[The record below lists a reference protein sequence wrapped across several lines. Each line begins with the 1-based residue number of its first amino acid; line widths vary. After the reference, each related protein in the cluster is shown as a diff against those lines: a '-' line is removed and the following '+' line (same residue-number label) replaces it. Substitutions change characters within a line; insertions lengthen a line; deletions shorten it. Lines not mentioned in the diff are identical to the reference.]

1 MQTKQRILHKAISL
15 FNQKGFHALT
25 ISDIAQ
31 HCEMSRGNL
40 AYHFKNKQKI
50 VEEVA
55 EGMLTDIAQIQEAR
69 KNYPA
74 FSNLSLDVRTC
85 GILQKKYPFVF
96 RDMSVLEHK
105 PIKKVMKDWSATTIQ
120 TNLQAFAFAIEIGNM
135 KTELYKGL
143 YYQLALNAWLVTY
156 YWVAQKAVR
165 KVAKTEEAEKM
176 IWSSIIPHFT
186 PKGLKAFQD
195 FYGKEYLENLGEP
208 LEVHINENK
217 LF

>member
-1 MQTKQRILHKAISL
+1 MQTKFRILHKAIRL
-15 FNQKGFHALT
+15 FNKKGFHALT
-25 ISDIAQ
+25 LSDIAL
-31 HCEMSRGNL
+31 HCNMSRGNL

-50 VEEVA
+50 LEEVA
-55 EGMLTDIAQIQEAR
+55 EGMLADIAQIQETR

-96 RDMSVLEHK
+96 RDMSILEHK
-105 PIKKVMKDWSATTIQ
+105 PIEKVMKDWSARTIQ
-120 TNLQAFAFAIEIGNM
+120 TNLEAFAFAIEIGNM
-135 KTELYKGL
+135 KAEPYKGL

-165 KVAKTEEAEKM
+165 KVGKEEEAEKM

-186 PKGLKAFQD
+186 PKGLKAFHA
-195 FYGKEYLENLGEP
+195 FYGKQYLENLGQA
-208 LEVHINENK
+208 LEVHISESK

>member
-1 MQTKQRILHKAISL
+1 MQTKQRILIKAISL
-15 FNQKGFHALT
+15 FNQKGFHAFT
-25 ISDIAQ
+25 ISDIAL
-31 HCEMSRGNL
+31 HCDMSRGNL

-50 VEEVA
+50 LEEVA
-55 EGMLTDIAQIQEAR
+55 KSMVTDIAQIQKAR

-85 GILQKKYPFVF
+85 GKLQKKYPFVF

-105 PIKKVMKDWSATTIQ
+105 PIKKVMKDWSAKTIQ
-120 TNLQAFAFAIEIGNM
+120 TNLEAFAFAIEIGNM
-135 KTELYKGL
+135 KTEPYKGL

-156 YWVAQKAVR
+156 YWVSQKVVR
-165 KVAKTEEAEKM
+165 KVAKEEEAEKI

-186 PKGLKAFQD
+186 AKGLKAFQA
-195 FYGKEYLENLGEP
+195 FYGKQYLENIAQPFEF
-208 LEVHINENK
+208 HIKQKE